1 MSQLPRIIFYLGAAA
16 LIALFPFISPNEFYL
31 RLAQDIAIWAI
42 AAIGL
47 NLLLGYSGQLS
58 LGQSAFFALGAYGSA
73 IVATTYHWP
82 LWLSIPLGVLV
93 ASAAGVVIGLVALR
107 ARTHYLAMATL
118 AFGFIIE
125 ILCQRWVG
133 LTGGSMGL
141 IGVPQLNFGDFANG
155 PIYFFW
161 IAAGTLLLVQML
173 MDYVASSE
181 VGRDLQA
188 LKESESFALTTGMN
202 VRLWRAGVVVVSAL
216 LAGLAGTLF
225 VHQSGYV
232 SSDAFNLDR
241 SINLLIAVVIGGLGR
256 SYGALL
262 GTAIVILLNQLT
274 AGLYEVSYFIFGG
287 ILLVVMLFFPAGAV
301 GAVDRVRRMVWGNKS
316 ATPAVSDSSRHAL
329 PKQIAMRV
337 APKNS
342 PVLELDRVT
351 KSYAGVIAVKDVSF
365 CVRGGTIHALIG
377 PNGAGKSTLINVIS
391 GLYRGDAGS
400 ISYLGK
406 DVTGQSADQRANLGI
421 ARTFQNLQL
430 IGTLTIV
437 ENVMLGIPRSHRFL
451 SGFAEWLFTD
461 REMARIRTEA
471 MQFLEFF
478 GIARLAHALPGDL
491 AYGHRKLC
499 ELARALAQRP
509 TLMLLDEPIAGL
521 NEEEV
526 REVTA
531 AIRTLRDLGVTVL
544 LVEHNMTFVMGLSE
558 TVTVLDYGQKI
569 AEGPPAV
576 VQRNQAVITAYLG
589 TEVA

>member
-1 MSQLPRIIFYLGAAA
+1 MNRLPRFVLYLGAAA
-16 LIALFPFISPNEFYL
+16 LIALFPYIAPNEFYL
-31 RLAQDIAIWAI
+31 RIAQDIAIWAI
-42 AAIGL
+42 AAVGL
-47 NLLLGYSGQLS
+47 NLLLGYSGQIS
-58 LGQSAFFALGAYGSA
+58 LGQSAFFALGAYGSG
-73 IVATTYHWP
+73 IVATTYQWP
-82 LWLSIPLGVLV
+82 LWISIPLGILV
-93 ASAAGVVIGLVALR
+93 ATAVGVVIGLVALR

-118 AFGFIIE
+118 AFGFIVE

-141 IGVPQLNFGDFANG
+141 IGVPQLNFGSFANG
-155 PIYFFW
+155 AIYFFW
-161 IAAGTLLLVQML
+161 IAAGTLLVLQML
-173 MDYVASSE
+173 MDYTASSE

-188 LKESESFALTTGMN
+188 MKESESFALTTGMN

-216 LAGLAGTLF
+216 LAGMAGVLF

-232 SSDAFNLDR
+232 SSDAFNLER
-241 SINLLIAVVIGGLGR
+241 SISLLIAVVIGGLGR
-256 SYGALL
+256 SYGAVV
-262 GTAIVILLNQLT
+262 GTAIVILLNQVT

-287 ILLVVMLFFPAGAV
+287 ILLAVMLFFPAGAV
-301 GAVDRVRRMVWGNKS
+301 GAVDRAWRLIRG
-316 ATPAVSDSSRHAL
+316 ARPQEAEAFASDRHAL
-329 PKQIAMRV
+329 PKHVAMRV
-337 APKNS
+337 AAKGT
-342 PVLELDRVT
+342 PVLELAGIT
-351 KSYAGVIAVKDVSF
+351 KSYAGVIAVKDVSL
-365 CVRGGTIHALIG
+365 CIRGGTIHALIG

-391 GLYRGDAGS
+391 GLYRADTGK
-400 ISYLGK
+400 ITYLGG
-406 DVTGQSADQRANLGI
+406 DITGQSADKRANAGV

-430 IGTLTIV
+430 IGTLTVV

-451 SGFAEWLFTD
+451 PGFVTWLFTD
-461 REMARIRTEA
+461 RELAKSRQEA

-478 GIARLAHALPGDL
+478 GIARFANALPGDL

-521 NEEEV
+521 NEQEV
-526 REVTA
+526 LEVTA

-569 AEGPPAV
+569 AEGPPNRI
-576 VQRNQAVITAYLG
+576 QRNQAVITAYLG

>member
-1 MSQLPRIIFYLGAAA
+1 MKRLPRFALYVGAAA
-16 LIALFPFISPNEFYL
+16 LIAAFPFVSPNDFYL
-31 RLAQDIAIWAI
+31 RLVQDIAITAI

-47 NLLLGYSGQLS
+47 NLLLGYSGQIS
-58 LGQSAFFALGAYGSA
+58 LGQSAFFALGAYGSG

-82 LWLSIPLGVLV
+82 LWISIPLGVLV
-93 ASAAGVVIGLVALR
+93 AGAAGIVMGLVALR

-141 IGVPQLNFGDFANG
+141 LGVPQLNFGNFANG
-155 PIYFFW
+155 AIYFFW
-161 IAAGTLLLVQML
+161 VVAGMLLAVQML
-173 MDYVASSE
+173 MDYIASSE

-188 LKESESFALTTGMN
+188 MKESESFALTTGMN

-241 SINLLIAVVIGGLGR
+241 SISLLIAVVIGGLGR

-262 GTAIVILLNQLT
+262 GTAIVVLLNQLT

-287 ILLVVMLFFPAGAV
+287 ILLVIMLFFPAGAV
-301 GAVDRVRRMVWGNKS
+301 GAVDRIWRAVRGTKS
-316 ATPAVSDSSRHAL
+316 AEVAVSASSRQAL
-329 PKQIAMRV
+329 PKYVAMRV
-337 APKNS
+337 ALKGS

-351 KSYAGVIAVKDVSF
+351 KSYAGVTAVKEVSF

-406 DVTGQSADQRANLGI
+406 DITAQSADQRANLGI

-437 ENVMLGIPRSHRFL
+437 ENVMLGIPRSHKYL
-451 SGFAEWLFTD
+451 SGFAGWLFTD
-461 REMARIRTEA
+461 REVARVHAEA

-531 AIRTLRDLGVTVL
+531 AIRTLRDIGVTVL

-558 TVTVLDYGQKI
+558 VVTVLDYGEKI
-569 AEGPPAV
+569 AEGPPAS